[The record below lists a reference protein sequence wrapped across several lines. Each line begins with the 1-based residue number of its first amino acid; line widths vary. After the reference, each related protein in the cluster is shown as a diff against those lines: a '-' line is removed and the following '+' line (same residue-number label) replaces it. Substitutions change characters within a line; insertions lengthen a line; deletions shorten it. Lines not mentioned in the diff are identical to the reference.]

1 MKLKKSL
8 IYSFVASAV
17 TLQYSATAVD
27 IVWNGSVSQDINV
40 GGNWNG
46 GIVPPGAGAPAD
58 GDALVNVATGNFPSV
73 TAGESFANRDWKIGM
88 GPGNAGRLDQNAGT
102 ISTANGSWIFL
113 GTDGANGTYNLANSS
128 ASGGTL
134 TGMGQGTGSATCG
147 DMYVGVGGYPWAA
160 NTNPAN
166 RGVGTLRLNTTGSLA
181 ATGLVNIARN
191 GEGTMLIDSGTFS
204 CNELWIGQGA
214 SATGI
219 TSISGGAI
227 VTNNWTIIGRDSGNG
242 TLNMTGGTLT
252 KNGGGRFIVADNA
265 TGAMNMSAGT
275 VSVNDE
281 FWVGQG
287 GSSNGIVTQS
297 GGTISCNSWIAIGRE
312 GGTGVYNMTGGT
324 FNKTGGGSNFIVGPS
339 GPGTMTMSG
348 DSLLNVTGGITWI
361 GENNAANFT
370 MSAGSNAEV
379 RTAQFVI
386 GINVGGNANVNLS
399 GGTLRT
405 GLIDGG
411 DGTANVT
418 FNGTQV
424 IATATALP
432 FISDLD
438 TAVVDAGGLKIDS
451 AGFNLASAQAFSGTG
466 GVTKTGAGSLSLS
479 GANSFSGDN
488 ILGAGTLNLT
498 TAFTGG
504 GALTMNGNTTLG
516 VSVISIDEGIVPSAV
531 TLSSEDPKTINLSL
545 ASGGN
550 PSSTGA
556 PIRTTGVL
564 DVNGTTTINISAPGL
579 VVGQFPLIAY
589 GSKTGSGSFQ
599 LGTLPPGV
607 VATIVDTGSSIDLN
621 VTSASSYEWEGS
633 VEGQAWDVNTTAN
646 WYNAVTAT
654 QAQVYV
660 DGGLVTFNNIA
671 AGYDPVLN
679 VAVAP
684 SSTIFNHD
692 AINPYSLTGTGT
704 IGGIGSLRKQG
715 DGTLTMGLAN
725 TYTGATILEGG
736 TLTVD
741 ALASGGIASAIG
753 ASSASSNNLVFA
765 GGTLDYTG
773 PATSINRGY
782 TVDAATNLI
791 LGTLSIDNDLTLSG
805 QVTMTSLGRFQKT
818 GAGVLT
824 LTNPG
829 ANVLAMTGDND
840 ATPGYV
846 ISQGGLVL
854 AGSGTQTNAITGQF
868 RLGTT
873 ASNTTALTLDSST
886 LTVNGPSMASLGDD
900 TISTITIG
908 GTAVYQAN
916 GRFNVG
922 YGANSVA
929 NVIVEGSGTLNKVAG
944 WLSVGNS
951 SNAAGFMTVKDNGV
965 VNNSNGDFNVSDVG
979 TSSGTLTIEGA
990 GTVNSSGPMFIG
1002 KNGGTTG
1009 ALNLSSGTL
1018 NVTANFYLAREAT
1031 STGTAT
1037 QTGGSSTMGGTG
1049 EVFIGAAGA
1058 GTYTL
1063 SGGTMVSN
1071 GWLAVGRYVSGVGIL
1086 NVSGGT
1092 LTQNSTDRFFMI
1104 GEEGNGTLNVSNT
1117 GVVDS
1122 RGFFSIGHAG
1132 SGTGVVNLNGGK
1144 LMVNQVDSGNTGST
1158 SAFNFNGGELEAKRN
1173 EVNFFRNIDNA
1184 VILSGGA
1191 FIDSNGFDIVAAQA
1205 FSGEGNLTKQGNG
1218 KLTLSAFHSYTGD
1231 TIVSAGTLSL
1241 SQDYLDNTS
1250 EVVIA
1255 SGATLEL
1262 THNQADV
1269 VESLMIDGAAV
1280 TGEWGAVGSG
1290 AQNESASLTGSGR
1303 LRVGA
1308 ALPYV
1313 DWAEGKALDNSNNG
1327 LGADPDAD
1335 GIANLLEYFLDGD
1348 PKFSDAAVLPSAA
1361 DSTAT
1366 DFVMKFKR
1374 RDDANGDVT
1383 VQKFQYGSDLTTWS
1397 DLSIPA
1403 TAGTYNIGAVT
1414 ITVAANGADPDDITV
1429 SVPKGASTTMFGRI
1443 SVED

>member
-40 GGNWNG
+40 GDNWNG

-113 GTDGANGTYNLANSS
+113 GSDGANGTYNLADSS

-134 TGMGQGTGSATCG
+134 TGMAQGTGSATCG

-227 VTNNWTIIGRDSGNG
+227 VTNNWTIIGRESGNG
-242 TLNMTGGTLT
+242 TLNITGGSFT
-252 KNGGGRFIVADNA
+252 KNGGGRFVVAENA
-265 TGAMNMSAGT
+265 TGAMNLSDGI

-324 FNKTGGGSNFIVGPS
+324 FNKTGGGSNFILGAS

-379 RTAQFVI
+379 RTAQFVMATY
-386 GINVGGNANVNLS
+386 GGGNATVNLS

-545 ASGGN
+545 ATGGN
-550 PSSTGA
+550 PSSSGA
-556 PIRTTGVL
+556 PIRTTGAL
-564 DVNGTTTINISAPGL
+564 DVSGVTTINVAATGL
-579 VVGQFPLIAY
+579 TVGQFPLIAY

-607 VATIVDTGSSIDLN
+607 VATIVDTGTSIDLN
-621 VTSASSYEWEGS
+621 ITSASSYEWEGT
-633 VEGQAWDVNTTAN
+633 VAGQVWDVNTTAN
-646 WYNAVTAT
+646 WFNAVTSAT
-654 QAQVYV
+654 AQVYV
-660 DGGLVTFNNIA
+660 DGGLVTFNNTA

-684 SSTIFNHD
+684 SSTVFNHD
-692 AINPYSLTGTGT
+692 AINSYSLTGTGS
-704 IGGIGSLRKQG
+704 IGGIGSLKKQG

-736 TLTVD
+736 ILTIGTLAD
-741 ALASGGIASAIG
+741 GGIASAIG

-791 LGTLSIDNDLTLSG
+791 LSTLSIDNDLTLSG
-805 QVTMTSLGRFQKT
+805 QVTMTSLGRFQKN

-854 AGSGTQTNAITGQF
+854 AGAGTQTNAITGQF
-868 RLGTT
+868 RLGTI

-900 TISTITIG
+900 TSSTITIG

-929 NVIVEGSGTLNKVAG
+929 NVIVQDSGTLNKVAG

-951 SNAAGFMTVKDNGV
+951 SNATGFMTVKDNGV
-965 VNNSNGDFNVSDVG
+965 VNSNGDFNVSDVG
-979 TSSGTLTIEGA
+979 TSSGTLTIEGS

-1009 ALNLSSGTL
+1009 TLNLSSGTL

-1049 EVFIGAAGA
+1049 EVFIGADGA
-1058 GTYTL
+1058 GVYNLT
-1063 SGGTMVSN
+1063 GGTMVAN
-1071 GWLAVGRYVSGVGIL
+1071 GWLAMGRYISGVGVL

-1092 LTQNSTDRFFMI
+1092 FTHNSTDRNFMV

-1122 RGFFSIGHAG
+1122 RGFFSIGQAG

-1144 LMVNQVDSGNTGST
+1144 LMVNQVDSGNTGSMST
-1158 SAFNFNGGELEAKRN
+1158 FNFNGGELEAKRN
-1173 EVNFFRNIDNA
+1173 EVNFFRNIDA
-1184 VILSGGA
+1184 VEIKAGGA
-1191 FIDSNGFDIVAAQA
+1191 IIDSNGFDIVAAQA
-1205 FSGEGNLTKQGNG
+1205 FAGEGNLTKLGAG
-1218 KLTLSAFHSYTGD
+1218 KLTMTAFHGYTGD
-1231 TIVSAGTLSL
+1231 TIVSEGTLSL
-1241 SQDYLDNTS
+1241 AQDYIDDNS
-1250 EVVIA
+1250 DVVIA
-1255 SGATLEL
+1255 TGATLEL
-1262 THNQADV
+1262 THSKTDV
-1269 VESLMIDGAAV
+1269 VTSLTINGTPV
-1280 TGEWGAVGSG
+1280 TGEWGAIGSG
-1290 AQNESASLTGSGR
+1290 AQNESASITGSGR

-1308 ALPYV
+1308 ALPYI
-1313 DWAEGKALDNSNNG
+1313 DWAETKTLDNSNNG
-1327 LGADPDAD
+1327 LELDPDGD

-1348 PKFSDAAVLPSAA
+1348 PLFSDTVVLPSAA

-1366 DFVMKFKR
+1366 DFVLKFKR
-1374 RDDANGDVT
+1374 RDDANADVT
-1383 VQKFQYGSDLTTWS
+1383 VQEFQYSSDLQSWS
-1397 DLSIPA
+1397 ELPIPTA
-1403 TAGTYNIGAVT
+1403 AGTTTVGPVT
-1414 ITVAANGADPDDITV
+1414 ITVVANGTDPDDITV
-1429 SVPKGASTTMFGRI
+1429 TIPKGTNTKMFGRI
-1443 SVED
+1443 STED